1 MKHVA
6 GIRVSLANLYAA
18 VNGNVVVLLA
28 RYVRRG
34 QQKLNCIPKG
44 RTDCKE
50 TASFIDE
57 DSGQCLC
64 EAVCSQDTEY
74 QVCGDDLCGGSCGE
88 CSEGSS
94 CSEDSTGGICL
105 PDEVET
111 PDAGLLTPEP
121 EPMPDAGRSTSG
133 CEDGC
138 PDYGLEC
145 SDIDSMPGMQTVL
158 YQKGEC
164 QESTAG
170 VTPYCY
176 YTVETCTAD
185 QCAYGVC
192 DSPLIDN
199 IGPVGP

>member
-1 MKHVA
+1 MET
-6 GIRVSLANLYAA
+6 
-18 VNGNVVVLLA
+18 LLSCWHDMFE
-28 RYVRRG
+28 G
-34 QQKLNCIPKG
+34 GSKNPNCIPKG

-57 DSGQCLC
+57 DSASAFVRQCAHRILSIKSVGMIC
-64 EAVCSQDTEY
+64 VVAAAVSA
-74 QVCGDDLCGGSCGE
+74 
-88 CSEGSS
+88 EGSS

-121 EPMPDAGRSTSG
+121 EPMPDAGMSTSG

-145 SDIDSMPGMQTVL
+145 SDIDGMPGMQTVL

-164 QESTAG
+164 KRVRPE
-170 VTPYCY
+170 
-176 YTVETCTAD
+176 
-185 QCAYGVC
+185 
-192 DSPLIDN
+192 
-199 IGPVGP
+199 